1 MAGAKRRA
9 NIAGERPVR
18 EASPRPQLSEADLAL
33 FREAMR
39 DVRPLSSEPTAP
51 PRPSRPPRRARA
63 RRLDEAL
70 SLDLGSSAETE
81 SFARPGLQRG
91 VLRKL
96 RRGHYRVEAEIDLH
110 GLTAREASLELQ
122 AFLGAT
128 LRRGLRCVRVI
139 HGKGLRS
146 ERGPVLKPIV
156 VRLLQQ
162 VPAVTAFAPAPR
174 EAGGSGALHVLLAS
188 M

>member
-18 EASPRPQLSEADLAL
+18 EASPRPQLSEADAAL

-39 DVRPLSSEPTAP
+39 DVRPLSGKPAAP
-51 PRPSRPPRRARA
+51 PRVARAVRRARA

-70 SLDLGSSAETE
+70 DFDVPGGSTEIE
-81 SFARPGLQRG
+81 SFARPGLQHG

-110 GLTAREASLELQ
+110 GLTAREASRELQ
-122 AFLGAT
+122 AFLAVA
-128 LRRGLRCVRVI
+128 RQRQLRCVRII

-156 VRLLQQ
+156 TRLLQQ
-162 VPAVTAFAPAPR
+162 VAAVIAFVPAPR
-174 EAGGSGALHVLLAS
+174 EAGGSGALHVLFSA
-188 M
+188 